1 MGGKTVQCRVCATAL
16 NGTKKTE
23 FFQLGNFV
31 HLITRDSDDCN
42 WHRCPSC
49 RDTLC
54 NTCYTRQTTFCCE
67 ADYIA
72 WRERAQML
80 ADHTQADIPNTTQ
93 QEEVMSDHRI
103 VYLIVERGVE
113 PNRQVFWRS
122 AGNAF
127 VCRDGSL
134 NVKLDIHPGLTFNI
148 REPRSNGEREEAR
161 PFPNVGNGNG
171 SSHNSTPAE
180 TTNGEERVAVTSPTS
195 GTKSKANSDDD
206 IPF

>member
-1 MGGKTVQCRVCATAL
+1 
-16 NGTKKTE
+16 
-23 FFQLGNFV
+23 
-31 HLITRDSDDCN
+31 
-42 WHRCPSC
+42 
-49 RDTLC
+49 
-54 NTCYTRQTTFCCE
+54 
-67 ADYIA
+67 
-72 WRERAQML
+72 
-80 ADHTQADIPNTTQ
+80 
-93 QEEVMSDHRI
+93 MSDHKI